1 MAQQKDCRF
10 YFRLTGDDREILD
23 ELSEAMGVTPSGV
36 IRMLLRREHRAIRS
50 GQPSGEQPAPA
61 AAPVEPPTAKPP
73 TKQAK
78 RSKKRRRKK
87 R

>member
-36 IRMLLRREHRAIRS
+36 IRMLLRREHRAICS
-50 GQPSGEQPAPA
+50 GQAQAEQPAPEQPA
-61 AAPVEPPTAKPP
+61 AAEPPTKR
-73 TKQAK
+73 AK